1 MLFLFHLAETHQ
13 SLEILFMMQRKDL
26 MCKLDKIF
34 GFQRKRTID
43 EDIMPMQY
51 TATLGERY

>member
-1 MLFLFHLAETHQ
+1 MPIFHSAETRQ
-13 SLEILFMMQRKDL
+13 CLEILFMMQRKNL

-51 TATLGERY
+51 TATVGERY